1 MKWIGERVSFID
13 QPKKLTIV
21 INPEDKIWQKG
32 LMSAWFTMWLTIG
45 TLMIWSI
52 NALQLN
58 QQEKLIII
66 IFLCFWVYY
75 AYKVGKALFWLM
87 WGKELIKIDPD
98 GLTYKKS
105 IKGFGKSN
113 NFFLENIEKME
124 VVFPKDNSI
133 QAIWENSP
141 WIQNAE
147 RIHFTYIS
155 KSIKFAKK
163 LNENEANLLFRLIT
177 KKIEE
182 CLKKKVINN

>member
-1 MKWIGERVSFID
+1 MNSFN
-13 QPKKLTIV
+13 LV
-21 INPEDKIWQKG
+21 
-32 LMSAWFTMWLTIG
+32 
-45 TLMIWSI
+45 
-52 NALQLN
+52 

-66 IFLCFWVYY
+66 IFLCFWTYY
-75 AYKVGKALFWLM
+75 TYKVGKALFWLM
-87 WGKELIKIDPD
+87 WGKELIKIDSD

-113 NFFLENIEKME
+113 NFFLENIEKMD

-147 RIHFTYIS
+147 RIHFQYIN
-155 KSIKFAKK
+155 KNIRIAKK
-163 LNENEANLLFRLIT
+163 LNEKDTSVLFKLIT

-182 CLKKKVINN
+182 CLKKK